1 MSNKYTSVIKQINKG
16 YKLPHD
22 IEVVAHKIYALSLS
36 EENFANNDII
46 SKFIDSILTSKYKN
60 IIEITYN
67 YMNKLIYFDGNLLYE
82 EYLKILHL
90 FDSLNIFFYF
100 GLNESSKYKEMSD
113 YDIRLLIKKYPKW
126 SKGIPSEVLN
136 FKNKK
141 WWQRV
146 INK

>member
-46 SKFIDSILTSKYKN
+46 SKFIDSVLTSEYKN

-90 FDSLNIFFYF
+90 FDSLNIFYYF

-113 YDIRLLIKKYPKW
+113 YDIRLLIKKHPKW